1 MKIDKHDDPFGNL
14 ERKLLQELKFISN
27 DLGGN
32 YSELTCSNS
41 IGEKWKRIVID
52 YDRSTN

>member
-14 ERKLLQELKFISN
+14 ERKLLQELKFISR
-27 DLGGN
+27 DLGGDF
-32 YSELTCSNS
+32 SELTCSNS
-41 IGEKWKRIVID
+41 VGEKWKRIVID